1 MTPITRGTGT
11 PELVVPAYMR
21 GETLLD
27 ELVTFDG
34 RGGTA
39 SFQAPDPNHL
49 VRALALRDP
58 RRLSDLHQLP
68 FSETVDYLDELGR
81 HLVLERN
88 PHLQQALGHSSQ
100 WSDMTTPLVRASFQ
114 QLPALFAADAVRQ
127 LAEATIGV
135 PYLEGWV
142 ERAMADGRTASIRAV
157 GARTL
162 HIIAGNSPLIAAL
175 SIVRNAVAR
184 SDAVIKTPSNDPLTA
199 LAIARTMAEMAPDHP
214 ITRHLSVAYWKG
226 GDTQVETALC
236 QPTNIE
242 KIIAWGGFASVTH
255 VLRYVQPG
263 LELITLD
270 PKRSAT
276 IIGPEAFESEQTVQ
290 DVALRL
296 ATDIGA
302 LNQLGCVN
310 ARVVYVTSGLAPPGL
325 DRLNTLGEAVYQ
337 QLQRLPEMLSTPA
350 KTFDPELRGNMDAL
364 RASPEWYRIYGGRDG
379 SGAVICS
386 QLDEPLDFHRS
397 LSGRVANLVPIEDPV
412 DAVAFVNA
420 YTQTVGI
427 YPDSLKT
434 TLRDVLAL
442 HGAQRLVSLGY
453 AADPDVALPQDGI
466 EPMRRMVKWIVDEQ
480 CDPKTVTPLWVSH
493 SNSAWRSPA

>member
-1 MTPITRGTGT
+1 M
-11 PELVVPAYMR
+11 
-21 GETLLD
+21 
-27 ELVTFDG
+27 
-34 RGGTA
+34 A
-39 SFQAPDPNHL
+39 SFQAPDPNRVVHRL
-49 VRALALRDP
+49 PLRDP
-58 RRLSDLHQLP
+58 RKLSDVHRLP
-68 FSETVDYLDELGR
+68 FSEIVDYLDELGR
-81 HLVLERN
+81 HLVLDSN
-88 PHLQQALGHSSQ
+88 AHLQQALEHSAQ
-100 WSDMTTPLVRASFQ
+100 WSDMTIPLVRASFQ
-114 QLPALFAADAVRQ
+114 QLPALFDADAVRQ

-135 PYLEGWV
+135 PHLAGWV
-142 ERAMADGRTASIRAV
+142 ERTMADGRTVSIRAM

-162 HIIAGNSPLIAAL
+162 HIIAGNSPIIAAL

-184 SDAVIKTPSNDPLTA
+184 SDAVVKTPSNDPLTA

-214 ITRHLSVAYWKG
+214 ITRHLSVVYWKG
-226 GDTQVETALC
+226 GDTEVETALC
-236 QPTNIE
+236 QPANIE

-276 IIGPEAFESEQTVQ
+276 IIGPEAFASEQSVQ
-290 DVALRL
+290 EVALRL

-310 ARVVYVTSGLAPPGL
+310 ARVVYVASGLAPDGL

-350 KTFDPELRGNMDAL
+350 KTFDPELRGSMDAL
-364 RASPEWYRIYGGRDG
+364 RASPEWYRVYGGRDG
-379 SGAVICS
+379 EGAVICS
-386 QLDEPLDFHRS
+386 QLDEPVDFHRS
-397 LSGRVANLVPIEDPV
+397 LSGRVANLVPIEDPL
-412 DAVAFVNA
+412 DAVAYVNA
-420 YTQTVGI
+420 YTQTIGI
-427 YPDSLKT
+427 YPESLKA

-453 AADPDVALPQDGI
+453 AADPDVTLPQDGL

-480 CDPKTVTPLWVSH
+480 CDPETVTPLWVSH
-493 SNSAWRSPA
+493 SNSAERRPV